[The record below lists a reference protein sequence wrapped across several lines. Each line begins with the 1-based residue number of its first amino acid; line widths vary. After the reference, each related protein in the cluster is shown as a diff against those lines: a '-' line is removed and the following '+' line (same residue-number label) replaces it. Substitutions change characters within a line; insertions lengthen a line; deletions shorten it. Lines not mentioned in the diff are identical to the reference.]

1 MTIKVGDMVK
11 YQDQTVRVLQLD
23 SGLRLGGQE
32 IKLAGFGWL
41 KKDNPGIELVKSI
54 KLPRLHD
61 GDQVIV
67 RDIPKIEKDYY
78 GTSWVD
84 SMDKYVGKTVQVFN
98 LHKSNCSGEVV
109 SIHGWTFQ
117 IYHLEPVLDYDIV

>member
-11 YQDQTVRVLQLD
+11 YQDQTVRVLQSD
-23 SGLRLGGQE
+23 SRLRLGGQE

-41 KKDNPGIELVKSI
+41 KKDNPDIELVKSI
-54 KLPRLHD
+54 KLPRLRD

-78 GTSWVD
+78 GTCWME
-84 SMDKYVGKTVQVFN
+84 SMDQYVNKTVKVSN
-98 LHKSNCSGEVV
+98 PRKSNYSGEVV
-109 SIHGWTFQ
+109 SIDGWSFQ
-117 IYHLEPVLDYDIV
+117 TYHLEPVPDYNIV

>member
-23 SGLRLGGQE
+23 SGLLSGGQE

-41 KKDNPGIELVKSI
+41 KRDNPNIELVKSI

-61 GDQVIV
+61 VTKSSYVIS
-67 RDIPKIEKDYY
+67 R
-78 GTSWVD
+78 
-84 SMDKYVGKTVQVFN
+84 
-98 LHKSNCSGEVV
+98 KSKRIIMEL
-109 SIHGWTFQ
+109 HGWTLW
-117 IYHLEPVLDYDIV
+117 INM

>member
-67 RDIPKIEKDYY
+67 RDIPKIEN
-78 GTSWVD
+78 

-98 LHKSNCSGEVV
+98 PHKSNCSGEVV